1 MAKKIMVDGNTAAAQ
16 IAFACSEVAAIYP
29 ITPSSPMAETCDEL
43 ASACKTNIWGT
54 VPSIVEMESEGGA
67 AGAVHGSL
75 TTGSLTTT
83 FTASQGLLLMIPN
96 MYKIAGELCP
106 TVFHVSAR
114 SLACQGLCIFGD
126 QGDVM
131 ACRQTG
137 FAMLCSNSVQEAH
150 DMAMVAHASTLEAK
164 VPFMHFFDGFRTS
177 HEVQKIEEIPTDV
190 IREMIDDKYVEDFRK
205 RALDPEHPTMRGTA
219 QNPDINFQGRE
230 SCEKYYQATPAI
242 VQKYMDKLAK
252 LTGRAYKLY
261 DYVGA
266 PDAEYVAI
274 AMGSGCDTLHETVDA
289 LVKEGKKVGLV
300 KVHLYRPFSMKDFV
314 QAIPATVKVITV
326 LDRTKEPG
334 AIGDPLYLDACAAIG
349 QAKQQG
355 LVTFAYPKILA
366 GRYGIGSKDFTPNM
380 CANIYANMA
389 SAQPKDRFVVGIVDD
404 GTPTAQYIL
413 GDESFVVPKGDRKE
427 CMFWGLGADGTVG
440 ANKNSIKIIGNYTE
454 NYAQGYFEYDSKKSG
469 GVTIS
474 HLRFG
479 SDMIRSPYFI
489 NTADFTA
496 CHCFPYLEKYDMLK
510 AAKPG
515 SVFLLASPYSA
526 AEIWDH
532 MPDEVEQTIIDKKIK
547 FYVINAAKIAL
558 ENGMGTRTN
567 TVLQTAFFKLSG
579 ITLKKADGTVL
590 DPIQV
595 LKDYAEKAY
604 AKKGMDVVE
613 MNWKCIE
620 AAANAIEEVK
630 YPATVA
636 GKAKMPATVAAE
648 APDFI
653 KNVTAKMIA
662 QKGNELP
669 VSAIP
674 DDGTWPTATTQWE
687 KRNVAAF
694 IPQWDPTAC
703 IQCANCTAICSHAAI
718 RIKVYNES
726 ALAGAPAAFKSADAK
741 TPKIKALGAKV
752 TVQVAPEDC
761 MGCEL
766 CVVQCPMSKPKA
778 VKQADGSVKMEPNP
792 KPALKMVPQIPLR
805 QQEAAN
811 WKHFLSI
818 PDVDPA
824 KLDTKILLDVQLK
837 RPLFEFSGA
846 CAGCGETPYVKLLT
860 QLCGDRLLIAN
871 ATGCSSIYGG
881 NLPTTPYCQR
891 ADGRGPAWSN
901 SLFEDNAQFGMGMRV
916 SSDKLQAYAF
926 ELVAKALANE
936 KTPAEM
942 KACLE
947 KIQKVDQFDTKGA
960 GVEEMRA
967 LVAELKGYCAA
978 GKAAGCS
985 TCAQLLAVADN
996 LVRKSVW
1003 VLGGDGWAYD
1013 IGYGGLDHVL
1023 ASGKNIKILVM
1034 DTEVYSNTGGQASK
1048 ATPTGAIA
1056 KFAASG
1062 KVQSKKNLGLMQMQY
1077 KNVYIAYVSMGTNPA
1092 ATVKAFNE
1100 AENYN
1105 GPALIIAYA
1114 HCIEQGLA
1122 TKTGPA
1128 HQKAAVESVHFPLWR
1143 YNPEAAG
1150 KKITIDSQDK
1160 SDTVSFAKNAVSK
1173 ELGENRFKQLIK
1185 KVGEEK
1191 AMAMLQKSEEGF
1203 KENYQLIKK
1212 LAEIS

>member
-43 ASACKTNIWGT
+43 AAACKTNIWGSI
-54 VPSIVEMESEGGA
+54 PSIVEMESEGGA

-96 MYKIAGELCP
+96 MYKIAGELAP

-114 SLACQGLCIFGD
+114 SLASNSLCIFGD

-137 FAMLCSNSVQEAH
+137 FAMLASNSVQEAH
-150 DMAMVAHASTLEAK
+150 DMAMVAHAATLKSK
-164 VPFMHFFDGFRTS
+164 VPFLHFFDGFRTS
-177 HEVQKIEEIPTDV
+177 HEVQKIDEIPAEA
-190 IREMIDDKYVEDFRK
+190 IRAMIDEEYVEDFRR

-219 QNPDINFQGRE
+219 SNPDVTFQLRE
-230 SCEKYYQATPAI
+230 VCNKYYDATPAI
-242 VQKYMDKLAK
+242 VQEYMDRLAK
-252 LTGRAYKLY
+252 LTGRAYRLY

-266 PDAEYVAI
+266 ADAEHVVV

-289 LVKEGKKVGLV
+289 LVREGRKVGLL
-300 KVHLYRPFSMKDFV
+300 KVRLYRPFSMADFV
-314 QAIPATVKVITV
+314 KALPATVKVVTV
-326 LDRTKEPG
+326 LDRVKEPG
-334 AIGDPLYLDACAAIG
+334 AIGDPLYLDVAAAIG
-349 QAKQQG
+349 QGIQDGVVGFK
-355 LVTFAYPKILA
+355 YPKILA
-366 GRYGIGSKDFTPNM
+366 GRYGIGSKDFTPQM
-380 CANIYANMA
+380 CANVFANMA
-389 SAQPKDRFVVGIVDD
+389 QEKPVDKFCVGIVDD
-404 GTPTAQYIL
+404 VTGRYIL
-413 GDESFVVPKGDRKE
+413 GDDAFVVPKGDRKE

-469 GVTIS
+469 GVTVS

-479 SDMIRSPYFI
+479 SEVIRSPYFV

-515 SVFLLASPYSA
+515 SVFLLASPYTA

-532 MPDEVEQTIIDKKIK
+532 MPDEVEQAIIDKQLK
-547 FYVINAAKIAL
+547 FFVIDAAKIAR

-604 AKKGMDVVE
+604 AKKGQEVVE

-620 AAANAIEEVK
+620 AASAAIEEVK
-630 YPATVA
+630 YPAAPA
-636 GKAKMPATVAAE
+636 GKLKMPPVVAAE

-662 QKGNELP
+662 QKGDSLKVSELP
-669 VSAIP
+669 V
-674 DDGTWPTATTQWE
+674 DGTWPTATTRWE

-703 IQCANCTAICSHAAI
+703 IQCGNCSAICSHATI
-718 RIKVYNES
+718 RMKVYPAA
-726 ALAGAPAAFKSADAK
+726 ALAGAPATFKSAAAGKLTAK
-741 TPKIKALGAKV
+741 FGEKV
-752 TVQVAPEDC
+752 TIQVAPEDC

-778 VKQADGSVKMEPNP
+778 VKQADGSVKTEPNP

-805 QQEAAN
+805 KAEAEN
-811 WKHFLSI
+811 WEFFLGL
-818 PDVDPA
+818 PEVDPQ
-824 KLDTKILLDVQLK
+824 KLNTKMLLDSQLK

-901 SLFEDNAQFGMGMRV
+901 SLFEDNAQFGLGMRV
-916 SSDKLQAYAF
+916 SADKLHGYAM
-926 ELVAKALANE
+926 ELVDKVLAEEKA
-936 KTPAEM
+936 PAAM
-942 KACLE
+942 KAVCE
-947 KIQKVDQFDTKGA
+947 KIKKIDQFDEKGQ

-967 LVAELKGYCAA
+967 AVKELKSLIGTECTCPI
-978 GKAAGCS
+978 GKS
-985 TCAQLLAVADN
+985 LKAVADN

-1062 KVQSKKNLGLMQMQY
+1062 KAQAKKNLGLMQMQY
-1077 KNVYIAYVSMGTNPA
+1077 KNVYVAYVSMGTNPA

-1100 AENYN
+1100 AENYD

-1114 HCIEQGLA
+1114 HCIEQGLL

-1128 HQKAAVESVHFPLWR
+1128 HQRAAVESVHFPLWT
-1143 YNPEAAG
+1143 YNPTTG
-1150 KKITIDSQDK
+1150 KVKLDSADK

-1173 ELGENRFKQLIK
+1173 ELGENRFRQLIK
-1185 KVGEEK
+1185 KIGEEK
-1191 AMAMLQKSEEGF
+1191 AMAMLEKSEQGF
-1203 KENYQLIKK
+1203 KENYALLKK
-1212 LAEIS
+1212 LSEM

>member
-43 ASACKTNIWGT
+43 AAHAKTNIWGSI
-54 VPSIVEMESEGGA
+54 PSIVEMESEGGA

-96 MYKIAGELCP
+96 MYKIAGELTP

-150 DMAMVAHASTLEAK
+150 DMAMVAHASTLESR
-164 VPFMHFFDGFRTS
+164 VPFLHFFDGFRTS
-177 HEVQKIEEIPTDV
+177 HEVQKIDEIPMET
-190 IREMIDDKYVEDFRK
+190 IREMIDDKYVEAFRA

-219 QNPDINFQGRE
+219 QNPDMNFQGRE
-230 SCEKYYQATPAI
+230 SCEKYYVATPAI

-266 PDAEYVAI
+266 PDAEYVTI

-289 LVKEGKKVGLV
+289 LVKEGRKVGLI

-314 QAIPATVKVITV
+314 AAIPETVKCITV

-334 AIGDPLYLDACAAIG
+334 ANDPLYLDVCAAIG
-349 QAKQQG
+349 QAKQDG
-355 LVTFAYPKILA
+355 VVSFKYPKVLA
-366 GRYGIGSKDFTPNM
+366 GRYGIGSKDFTPQMCKKIYDNM
-380 CANIYANMA
+380 LEAK
-389 SAQPKDRFVVGIVDD
+389 PLDHFVVGIVDD
-404 GTPTAQYIL
+404 VTGRYIL

-489 NTADFTA
+489 NSADFTA

-515 SVFLLASPYSA
+515 SVFLLASPYTA

-532 MPDEVEQTIIDKKIK
+532 MPDEVEQAIIDKKLK

-579 ITLKKADGTVL
+579 IKLAKADGTEL

-604 AKKGMDVVE
+604 SKKGQEVVE

-620 AAANAIEEVK
+620 AASAAIEEVK
-630 YPATVA
+630 YPAAPA
-636 GKAKMPATVAAE
+636 GKLKMPPIVSDA
-648 APDFI
+648 APDFV
-653 KNVTAKMIA
+653 KKVTAKMIA

-694 IPQWDPTAC
+694 IPQWDPSVC
-703 IQCANCTAICSHAAI
+703 IQCGQCSIICPHAAI
-718 RIKVYNES
+718 RMKVYG
-726 ALAGAPAAFKSADAK
+726 ADKLAGAPATFKSADAK
-741 TPKIKALGAKV
+741 TPKMKALGEKV
-752 TVQVAPEDC
+752 TVQCAPEDC
-761 MGCEL
+761 MGCKL
-766 CVVQCPMSKPKA
+766 CVVKCPMAAK
-778 VKQADGSVKMEPNP
+778 G
-792 KPALKMVPQIPLR
+792 ALKMVEQIPLR
-805 QQEAAN
+805 QSEAEN
-811 WKHFLSI
+811 WKFFLEL

-824 KLDTKILLDVQLK
+824 KLDTKQVLDSQLK

-846 CAGCGETPYVKLLT
+846 CSGCGETPYVKLLT
-860 QLCGDRLLIAN
+860 QICGDRLLIAN

-891 ADGRGPAWSN
+891 KDGKGPAWSN

-916 SSDKLQAYAF
+916 SADKLQGFAF
-926 ELVAKALANE
+926 ELVEKLLASD
-936 KTPAEM
+936 KTPAET

-947 KIQKVDQFDTKGA
+947 KIKAVDQHDEKGQ
-960 GVEEMRA
+960 GVEQMRA
-967 LVAELKGYCAA
+967 LVAELKGYLKV
-978 GKAAGCS
+978 GKANGCA
-985 TCAQLLAVADN
+985 TCAQLLSVADN

-1003 VLGGDGWAYD
+1003 VIGGDGWAYD

-1023 ASGKNIKILVM
+1023 ASGRNVKVLVL

-1048 ATPTGAIA
+1048 STPTGAIA

-1062 KVQSKKNLGLMQMQY
+1062 KVQAKKNLGLMQMQY
-1077 KNVYIAYVSMGTNPA
+1077 KNVYVAYVSMAANPA

-1105 GPALIIAYA
+1105 GPAIIIAYA
-1114 HCIEQGLA
+1114 HCIEQGLNTA
-1122 TKTGPA
+1122 TGPA
-1128 HQKAAVESVHFPLWR
+1128 HQVAAVDSVHFPLWR
-1143 YNPEAAG
+1143 YDPRKAAEG
-1150 KKITIDSQDK
+1150 KNGLTLDSKDK
-1160 SDTVSFAKNAVSK
+1160 SDTVSFAANAVSK
-1173 ELGENRFKQLIK
+1173 ELGENRFRQLVKIAGPDK
-1185 KVGEEK
+1185 AKEMLEK
-1191 AMAMLQKSEEGF
+1191 AEVGF
-1203 KENYQLIKK
+1203 KENYK
-1212 LAEIS
+1212 LLTELAALPVL

>member
-43 ASACKTNIWGT
+43 ASMCKTNIWGSI
-54 VPSIVEMESEGGA
+54 PSIVEMESEGGA

-106 TVFHVSAR
+106 SVFHVSAR
-114 SLACQGLCIFGD
+114 SLASNSLCIFGD

-137 FAMLCSNSVQEAH
+137 FAMLASNSVQEAH
-150 DMAMVAHASTLEAK
+150 DMAMVAHAATLKSK
-164 VPFMHFFDGFRTS
+164 VPFLHFFDGFRTS
-177 HEVQKIEEIPTDV
+177 HEVQKIDEIPQDV
-190 IREMIDDKYVEDFRK
+190 IRQMIDEEYVEDFRR

-219 QNPDINFQGRE
+219 SNPDVTFQLRE
-230 SCEKYYQATPAI
+230 VCNKYYDATPAI
-242 VQKYMDKLAK
+242 VQEYMDRLAK

-266 PDAEYVAI
+266 KDAEYVVV

-289 LVKEGKKVGLV
+289 LVKEGKKVGLL
-300 KVHLYRPFSMKDFV
+300 KVHLYRPFSMVDFV
-314 QAIPATVKVITV
+314 KALPATVKVVTV
-326 LDRTKEPG
+326 LDRVKEPG
-334 AIGDPLYLDACAAIG
+334 AIGDPLYLDVAAAIG
-349 QAKQQG
+349 QG
-355 LVTFAYPKILA
+355 LQDGVVSFKYPKILA
-366 GRYGIGSKDFTPNM
+366 GRYGIGSKDFTPQM
-380 CANIYANMA
+380 CANVFANMA
-389 SAQPKDRFVVGIVDD
+389 KDKPMDHFCVGIVDD
-404 GTPTAQYIL
+404 VTNRYIL
-413 GDESFVVPKGDRKE
+413 GDDGFVVPKGDRKE

-440 ANKNSIKIIGNYTE
+440 ANKNSSKIIGNYTE

-489 NTADFTA
+489 NSADFTA

-515 SVFLLASPYSA
+515 SVFLLASPYTA
-526 AEIWDH
+526 AEVWDH
-532 MPDEVEQTIIDKKIK
+532 MPDEVEQAIIDKKLK
-547 FYVINAAKIAL
+547 FYVIDAAKIAR

-604 AKKGMDVVE
+604 SKKGQEVVE

-620 AAANAIEEVK
+620 AASAAIEEVK
-630 YPATVA
+630 YPAAPA
-636 GKAKMPATVAAE
+636 GKLKMPAAVPAD
-648 APDFI
+648 APEFV
-653 KNVTAKMIA
+653 KNVSAKMIA
-662 QKGNELP
+662 QKGDTLKVSELP
-669 VSAIP
+669 V
-674 DDGTWPTATTQWE
+674 DGTWPTATTQWE

-694 IPQWDPTAC
+694 IPQWDPAAC
-703 IQCANCTAICSHAAI
+703 IQCGNCLAICSHAAI
-718 RIKVYNES
+718 RMKVYNDGD
-726 ALAGAPAAFKSADAK
+726 LAGAPATFKSAEA
-741 TPKIKALGAKV
+741 KALTKGFGSKV
-752 TVQVAPEDC
+752 TIQVAPEDC

-766 CVVQCPMSKPKA
+766 CVVQCPMKA
-778 VKQADGSVKMEPNP
+778 KG
-792 KPALKMVPQIPLR
+792 ALKMVEQIPLR
-805 QQEAAN
+805 KTEAEN
-811 WKHFLSI
+811 WKFFLNL
-818 PDVDPA
+818 PEVDPA
-824 KLDTKILLDVQLK
+824 KLDTRKLLDSQLK

-860 QLCGDRLLIAN
+860 QICGDRLLIAN

-901 SLFEDNAQFGMGMRV
+901 SLFEDNAQFGLGMRV
-916 SSDKLQAYAF
+916 SADKLHGFAM
-926 ELVAKALANE
+926 ELVDKVIANE

-942 KACLE
+942 KALCE
-947 KIQKVDQFDTKGA
+947 KIKAVDQYDEKGQ
-960 GVEEMRA
+960 GVEQMRA
-967 LVAELKGYCAA
+967 LVKDLKKGCEA
-978 GKAAGCS
+978 GKANGCPI
-985 TCAQLLAVADN
+985 CAQLLAVADN

-1062 KVQSKKNLGLMQMQY
+1062 KVQAKKNLGLMQMQY
-1077 KNVYIAYVSMGTNPA
+1077 KNVYVAYVSMGTNPA

-1105 GPALIIAYA
+1105 GPAIIIAYA
-1114 HCIEQGLA
+1114 HCIEQGLL

-1128 HQKAAVESVHFPLWR
+1128 HQKAAVESVHFPLWT
-1143 YNPEAAG
+1143 YNPTTG
-1150 KKITIDSQDK
+1150 KVKLDSADK
-1160 SDTVSFAKNAVSK
+1160 SDTVSFAANAVSK
-1173 ELGENRFKQLIK
+1173 ELGENRFKQLVK
-1185 KVGEEK
+1185 KIGQDK
-1191 AMAMLQKSEEGF
+1191 AMEMLKGAEQGF
-1203 KENYQLIKK
+1203 KDNYALLKK
-1212 LAEIS
+1212 LSEM

>member
-1 MAKKIMVDGNTAAAQ
+1 MAKAKKIMVDGNTAAAQ

-43 ASACKTNIWGT
+43 AAHAKTNIWGSI
-54 VPSIVEMESEGGA
+54 PSIVEMESEGGA

-96 MYKIAGELCP
+96 MYKIAGELTP

-114 SLACQGLCIFGD
+114 SLASNSLCIFGD

-137 FAMLCSNSVQEAH
+137 FAMLCSNSVQEAE

-164 VPFMHFFDGFRTS
+164 VPFLHFFDGFRTS
-177 HEVQKIEEIPTDV
+177 HEVQKIDEIPQDV
-190 IREMIDDKYVEDFRK
+190 IREMINDDFVADFRA

-219 QNPDINFQGRE
+219 SNPDVTFQLRE
-230 SCEKYYQATPAI
+230 VANKYYEATPAI
-242 VQKYMDKLAK
+242 VQKYMDKLAQ

-314 QAIPATVKVITV
+314 AAIPATVKAITV

-334 AIGDPLYLDACAAIG
+334 ANDPLYLDVTAAIG
-349 QAKQQG
+349 QAKQEG
-355 LVTFAYPKILA
+355 VVSFKYPLVLA
-366 GRYGIGSKDFTPNM
+366 GRYGIGSKDFTPQM
-380 CANIYANMA
+380 CKAIYDNMA
-389 SAQPKDRFVVGIVDD
+389 AAKPVDHFCVGIEDD
-404 GTPTAQYIL
+404 ITGRYIL
-413 GDESFVVPKGDRKE
+413 GDDSFVVPKGDRKE

-454 NYAQGYFEYDSKKSG
+454 NFAQGYFEYDSKKSG

-489 NTADFTA
+489 NSADFTA

-515 SVFLLASPYSA
+515 SVFLLASPYTA

-532 MPDEVEQTIIDKKIK
+532 MPDEVEQAIIDKKLK
-547 FYVINAAKIAL
+547 FYVIDAAKIAR

-579 ITLKKADGTVL
+579 IKLAKADGTEL

-604 AKKGMDVVE
+604 SKKGQEVVE

-620 AAANAIEEVK
+620 AASAAIEEVK
-630 YPATVA
+630 YPAAPA
-636 GKAKMPATVAAE
+636 GKVKKPAAVPAD
-648 APDFI
+648 APEFV
-653 KNVTAKMIA
+653 KKVSAKMIA
-662 QKGNELP
+662 QDGNSLKVSELP
-669 VSAIP
+669 E
-674 DDGTWPTATTQWE
+674 DGTWPTATTQWE

-694 IPQWDPTAC
+694 IPQWDPSAC
-703 IQCANCTAICSHAAI
+703 IQCGQCSAICSHAAI
-718 RIKVYNES
+718 RMKVYN
-726 ALAGAPAAFKSADAK
+726 ADKLAGAPATFKSADTK
-741 TPKIKALGAKV
+741 TPKLKALGEKF
-752 TVQVAPEDC
+752 TVQCAPEDC

-766 CVVQCPMSKPKA
+766 CVVKCPMKA
-778 VKQADGSVKMEPNP
+778 KG
-792 KPALKMVPQIPLR
+792 ALKMVEQIPLR
-805 QQEAAN
+805 ESEAAN
-811 WKHFLSI
+811 WKFFLDL
-818 PDVDPA
+818 PEVDPA
-824 KLDTKILLDVQLK
+824 KLDTKQLLDSQLK

-860 QLCGDRLLIAN
+860 QICGDRLLVAN

-891 ADGRGPAWSN
+891 KDGKGPAWSN
-901 SLFEDNAQFGMGMRV
+901 SLFEDNAQFGLGMRV
-916 SSDKLQAYAF
+916 SADKLQAYAF
-926 ELVAKALANE
+926 ELVDKILAKEEA
-936 KTPAEM
+936 PADI
-942 KACLE
+942 KAVCQ
-947 KIQKVDQFDTKGA
+947 KIKSIDQFDEKGQ
-960 GVEEMRA
+960 GVEAMRA
-967 LVAELKGYCAA
+967 AVAELKAVIKGHVDQCHCPEGT
-978 GKAAGCS
+978 GKS
-985 TCAQLLAVADN
+985 LLAVADY

-1003 VLGGDGWAYD
+1003 ILGGDGWAYD

-1023 ASGKNIKILVM
+1023 ASGRNVKVLVM

-1056 KFAASG
+1056 KFAAAG
-1062 KVQSKKNLGLMQMQY
+1062 KVQAKKNLGLMQMQY
-1077 KNVYIAYVSMGTNPA
+1077 KNVYVAYVSMGANPA

-1100 AENYN
+1100 AENYD

-1114 HCIEQGLA
+1114 HCIEQGLL

-1128 HQKAAVESVHFPLWR
+1128 HQQAAVDSVHFPLWR
-1143 YNPEAAG
+1143 YNPTLAE
-1150 KKITIDSQDK
+1150 KKLTIDSADK
-1160 SDTVSFAKNAVSK
+1160 SDKVSFADAALSK
-1173 ELGENRFKQLIK
+1173 ELGENRFRQLVKIA
-1185 KVGEEK
+1185 GEEGAK
-1191 AMAMLQKSEEGF
+1191 AMLHKAEEGF
-1203 KENYQLIKK
+1203 KENYALLKK
-1212 LAEIS
+1212 LAEM

>member
-1 MAKKIMVDGNTAAAQ
+1 
-16 IAFACSEVAAIYP
+16 
-29 ITPSSPMAETCDEL
+29 MAETCDEL
-43 ASACKTNIWGT
+43 ASMCKTNIWGSI
-54 VPSIVEMESEGGA
+54 PSIVEMESEGGA

-106 TVFHVSAR
+106 SVFHVSAR
-114 SLACQGLCIFGD
+114 SLASNSLCIFGD

-137 FAMLCSNSVQEAH
+137 FAMLASNSVQEAH
-150 DMAMVAHASTLEAK
+150 DMAMVAHAATLKSK
-164 VPFMHFFDGFRTS
+164 VPFLHFFDGFRTS
-177 HEVQKIEEIPTDV
+177 HEVQKIDEIPQDV
-190 IREMIDDKYVEDFRK
+190 IRQMIDEEYVEDFRR

-219 QNPDINFQGRE
+219 SNPDVTFQLRE
-230 SCEKYYQATPAI
+230 VCNKYYDATPAI
-242 VQKYMDKLAK
+242 VQEYMDRLAK

-266 PDAEYVAI
+266 KDAEYVVV

-289 LVKEGKKVGLV
+289 LVKEGKKVGLL
-300 KVHLYRPFSMKDFV
+300 KVHLYRPFSMVDFV
-314 QAIPATVKVITV
+314 KALPATVKVVTV
-326 LDRTKEPG
+326 LDRVKEPG
-334 AIGDPLYLDACAAIG
+334 AIGDPLYLDVAAAIG
-349 QAKQQG
+349 QG
-355 LVTFAYPKILA
+355 LQDGVVSFKYPKILA
-366 GRYGIGSKDFTPNM
+366 GRYGIGSKDFTPQM
-380 CANIYANMA
+380 CANVFANMA
-389 SAQPKDRFVVGIVDD
+389 KDKPMDHFCVGIVDD
-404 GTPTAQYIL
+404 VTNRYIL
-413 GDESFVVPKGDRKE
+413 GDDGFVVPKGDRKE

-489 NTADFTA
+489 NSADFTA

-515 SVFLLASPYSA
+515 SVFLLASPYTA
-526 AEIWDH
+526 AEVWDH
-532 MPDEVEQTIIDKKIK
+532 MPDEVEQAIIDKKLK
-547 FYVINAAKIAL
+547 FYVIDAAKIAR

-604 AKKGMDVVE
+604 SKKGQEVVE

-620 AAANAIEEVK
+620 AASAAIEEVK
-630 YPATVA
+630 YPAAPA
-636 GKAKMPATVAAE
+636 GKAKMPAAVPAD
-648 APDFI
+648 APDFV
-653 KNVTAKMIA
+653 KQVSAKMIA
-662 QKGNELP
+662 QKGDTLKVSELP
-669 VSAIP
+669 V
-674 DDGTWPTATTQWE
+674 DGTWPTATTQWE

-694 IPQWDPTAC
+694 IPQWDPAAC
-703 IQCANCTAICSHAAI
+703 IQCGNCLAICSHAAI
-718 RIKVYNES
+718 RMKVYPAAELKN
-726 ALAGAPAAFKSADAK
+726 APATFKSVDAGK
-741 TPKIKALGAKV
+741 LTAKFGEKV
-752 TVQVAPEDC
+752 TIQVAPEDC

-766 CVVQCPMSKPKA
+766 CVVQCPMKA
-778 VKQADGSVKMEPNP
+778 KG
-792 KPALKMVPQIPLR
+792 ALKMVEQIPLR
-805 QQEAAN
+805 KTEAEN
-811 WKHFLSI
+811 WKFFLGL
-818 PDVDPA
+818 PEVDPM
-824 KLDTKILLDVQLK
+824 KLNTKMLLDSQLK

-860 QLCGDRLLIAN
+860 QICGDRLLIAN

-901 SLFEDNAQFGMGMRV
+901 SLFEDNAQFGLGMRV
-916 SSDKLQAYAF
+916 SADKLHGFAM
-926 ELVAKALANE
+926 ELVDKVIAHE

-942 KACLE
+942 KALCE
-947 KIQKVDQFDTKGA
+947 KIKAVNQYDEKGQ

-967 LVAELKGYCAA
+967 LVKELKKGCEA
-978 GKAAGCS
+978 GKANGCPI
-985 TCAQLLAVADN
+985 CAQLLAVADN

-1062 KVQSKKNLGLMQMQY
+1062 KVQAKKNLGLMQMQY
-1077 KNVYIAYVSMGTNPA
+1077 KNVYVAYVSMGTNPA

-1105 GPALIIAYA
+1105 GPAIIIAYA
-1114 HCIEQGLA
+1114 HCIEQGLL

-1128 HQKAAVESVHFPLWR
+1128 HQKAAVESVHFPLWT
-1143 YNPEAAG
+1143 YNPTTG
-1150 KKITIDSQDK
+1150 KVKLDSADK
-1160 SDTVSFAKNAVSK
+1160 SDTVSFAANAVSK
-1173 ELGENRFKQLIK
+1173 ELGENRFKQLVK
-1185 KVGEEK
+1185 KIGQDK
-1191 AMAMLQKSEEGF
+1191 AMEMLKGAEQGF
-1203 KENYQLIKK
+1203 KDNYALLKK
-1212 LAEIS
+1212 LSEM

>member
-43 ASACKTNIWGT
+43 ASACKTNIWGSI
-54 VPSIVEMESEGGA
+54 PSIVEMESEGGA

-96 MYKIAGELCP
+96 MYKIAGELAP

-137 FAMLCSNSVQEAH
+137 FAMLASNSVQEAH

-164 VPFMHFFDGFRTS
+164 VPFLHFFDGFRTS
-177 HEVQKIEEIPTDV
+177 HEVQKIDEIPTEV
-190 IREMIDDKYVEDFRK
+190 IREMIDDRFVEDFRR

-242 VQKYMDKLAK
+242 VQKCMDKLAK
-252 LTGRAYKLY
+252 LTGRAYRLY

-289 LVKEGKKVGLV
+289 LVKEGRKVGLV

-314 QAIPATVKVITV
+314 GAIPATVKCITV

-334 AIGDPLYLDACAAIG
+334 AIGDPLYLDVCAAIG
-349 QAKQQG
+349 QAKQEG
-355 LVTFAYPKILA
+355 VISYAYPKVLA
-366 GRYGIGSKDFTPNM
+366 GRYGIGSKDFTPQM
-380 CANIYANMA
+380 CANIFANMA
-389 SAQPKDRFVVGIVDD
+389 AEKPLDHYVVGIVDD
-404 GTPTAQYIL
+404 VMNRYIL
-413 GDESFVVPKGDRKE
+413 GDENFVVPKGDRKE

-479 SDMIRSPYFI
+479 SEMIRSPYFI
-489 NTADFTA
+489 NSADFTA

-526 AEIWDH
+526 AEVWNH
-532 MPDEVEQTIIDKKIK
+532 MPDEVEQAIIDKKIK
-547 FYVINAAKIAL
+547 FYVIDAAKIAR

-604 AKKGMDVVE
+604 SKKGQEVVE

-620 AAANAIEEVK
+620 AASAAIEEVT
-630 YPATVA
+630 YPAAPA
-636 GKAKMPATVAAE
+636 GKAKMPPAVPAE
-648 APDFI
+648 APEFVQ
-653 KNVTAKMIA
+653 KVSAKMIA

-694 IPQWDPTAC
+694 IPQWNPTAC
-703 IQCANCTAICSHAAI
+703 IQCGNCLAICSHAAI
-718 RIKVYNES
+718 RMKVYPAA
-726 ALAGAPAAFKSADAK
+726 ALAGAPATFKSVDAGK
-741 TPKIKALGAKV
+741 LTQKFGEKV
-752 TVQVAPEDC
+752 TIQVAPEDC

-766 CVVQCPMSKPKA
+766 CVVQCPMKA
-778 VKQADGSVKMEPNP
+778 KG
-792 KPALKMVPQIPLR
+792 ALKMVEQIPLR
-805 QQEAAN
+805 ETEAAN
-811 WKHFLSI
+811 WKFFLSL
-818 PDVDPA
+818 PEVDTA
-824 KLDTKILLDVQLK
+824 KLDTKKLLDSQLK

-891 ADGRGPAWSN
+891 TDGKGPAWSN

-916 SSDKLQAYAF
+916 SADKLHGYAM
-926 ELVAKALANE
+926 ELVGKALAGD
-936 KTPAEM
+936 KTPADM

-947 KIQKVDQFDTKGA
+947 KIKAVDQFDEKGQ
-960 GVEEMRA
+960 GVEQMRA
-967 LVAELKGYCAA
+967 LVKELKGFCEA
-978 GKAAGCS
+978 GKAAGCQ

-1003 VLGGDGWAYD
+1003 ILGGDGWAYD

-1023 ASGKNIKILVM
+1023 ASGKNVKILVM

-1062 KVQSKKNLGLMQMQY
+1062 KAQPKKNLGLMQMQY
-1077 KNVYIAYVSMGTNPA
+1077 KNVYVAYVSMGANPA

-1100 AENYN
+1100 AENYD

-1114 HCIEQGLA
+1114 HCIEQGLL

-1128 HQKAAVESVHFPLWR
+1128 HQKVAVDSVHFPLWT
-1143 YNPEAAG
+1143 YNPTTG
-1150 KKITIDSQDK
+1150 KVKLDSADK
-1160 SDTVSFAKNAVSK
+1160 SATVSFAKDAVSK
-1173 ELGENRFKQLIK
+1173 EFGENRFKQLIK
-1185 KVGEEK
+1185 KVGAEK
-1191 AMAMLQKSEEGF
+1191 ATAMLEKAEEGF
-1203 KENYQLIKK
+1203 KENYALLKK
-1212 LAEIS
+1212 LSEM

>member
-43 ASACKTNIWGT
+43 ASACKTNIWGSI
-54 VPSIVEMESEGGA
+54 PSIVEMESEGGA

-96 MYKIAGELCP
+96 MYKIAGELVP

-114 SLACQGLCIFGD
+114 SLASNSLCIFGD

-150 DMAMVAHASTLEAK
+150 DMAMVAHASTLESK
-164 VPFMHFFDGFRTS
+164 VPFLHFFDGFRTS

-190 IREMIDDKYVEDFRK
+190 IRQMIDDKFVEDFRK

-219 QNPDINFQGRE
+219 SNPDVTFQLRE
-230 SCEKYYQATPAI
+230 VCNKYYEATPAI
-242 VQKYMDKLAK
+242 VQKYMDKLGE
-252 LTGRAYKLY
+252 LTGRKYKLY

-266 PDAEYVAI
+266 ADAEYVVV

-289 LVKEGKKVGLV
+289 LVKEGKKVGLL
-300 KVHLYRPFSMKDFV
+300 KVHLYRPFSMVDFV
-314 QAIPATVKVITV
+314 KALPATVKVVTV
-326 LDRTKEPG
+326 LDRVKEPG
-334 AIGDPLYLDACAAIG
+334 AIGDPLYLDVAAAIG
-349 QAKQQG
+349 QALQDGVASFK
-355 LVTFAYPKILA
+355 YPKILA
-366 GRYGIGSKDFTPNM
+366 GRYGIGSKDFTPQM
-380 CANIYANMA
+380 CANVFANMTQA
-389 SAQPKDRFVVGIVDD
+389 KPMDHYSVGIVDD
-404 GTPTAQYIL
+404 VTGRYIL
-413 GDESFVVPKGDRKE
+413 GDDSFVVPKGDRKE

-489 NTADFTA
+489 NSADFTA

-515 SVFLLASPYSA
+515 SVFLLASPYTA

-532 MPDEVEQTIIDKKIK
+532 MPDEVEKAIIDKKLR
-547 FYVINAAKIAL
+547 FYVIDAAKIAR

-604 AKKGMDVVE
+604 SKKGQEVVE

-620 AAANAIEEVK
+620 AASAAIEEVK
-630 YPATVA
+630 YPSAPA
-636 GKAKMPATVAAE
+636 GKATMPAAVPAD
-648 APDFI
+648 APDFV
-653 KNVTAKMIA
+653 KQVSAKMIA
-662 QKGNELP
+662 QKGDTLKVSELP
-669 VSAIP
+669 V
-674 DDGTWPTATTQWE
+674 DGTWPTATTQWE

-694 IPQWDPTAC
+694 IPQWDPSAC
-703 IQCANCTAICSHAAI
+703 IQCGNCLAICSHAAI
-718 RIKVYNES
+718 RMKVYNDS
-726 ALAGAPAAFKSADAK
+726 DLANAPATFKSAAAG
-741 TPKIKALGAKV
+741 ALTKKFGTKV
-752 TVQVAPEDC
+752 TIQVAPEDC

-766 CVVQCPMSKPKA
+766 CVVQCPMKA
-778 VKQADGSVKMEPNP
+778 KG
-792 KPALKMVPQIPLR
+792 ALKMVEQIPLR
-805 QQEAAN
+805 KTEAEN
-811 WKHFLSI
+811 WKFFLNL
-818 PDVDPA
+818 PEVDPL
-824 KLDTKILLDVQLK
+824 KLDTKKLLDSQLK

-860 QLCGDRLLIAN
+860 QICGDRLLIAN

-901 SLFEDNAQFGMGMRV
+901 SLFEDNAQFGLGMRV
-916 SSDKLQAYAF
+916 SADKLHGFAM
-926 ELVAKALANE
+926 ELVDKVLAKDEA
-936 KTPAEM
+936 PAAI
-942 KACLE
+942 KDILT
-947 KIQKVDQFDTKGA
+947 KIKSIDQYDEQGK

-967 LVAELKGYCAA
+967 AVAELK
-978 GKAAGCS
+978 KALGGCDCQCP
-985 TCAQLLAVADN
+985 TGRQLLAVADN

-1003 VLGGDGWAYD
+1003 ILGGDGWAYD

-1023 ASGKNIKILVM
+1023 ASGKNVKILVM

-1062 KVQSKKNLGLMQMQY
+1062 KVQAKKNLGLMQMQY
-1077 KNVYIAYVSMGTNPA
+1077 KNVYVAYVSMGTNPA

-1105 GPALIIAYA
+1105 GPAIIIAYA
-1114 HCIEQGLA
+1114 HCIEQGLL

-1128 HQKAAVESVHFPLWR
+1128 HQKAAVESVHFPLWT
-1143 YNPEAAG
+1143 YNPTTG
-1150 KKITIDSQDK
+1150 KVKLDSADK

-1185 KVGEEK
+1185 KIGEEK
-1191 AMAMLQKSEEGF
+1191 AMAMLEKSEQGF
-1203 KENYQLIKK
+1203 KENYALLKK
-1212 LAEIS
+1212 LSEM

>member
-43 ASACKTNIWGT
+43 ASACKTNIWGSI
-54 VPSIVEMESEGGA
+54 PSIVEMESEGGA

-96 MYKIAGELCP
+96 MYKIAGELAP

-137 FAMLCSNSVQEAH
+137 FAMLASNSVQEAH

-164 VPFMHFFDGFRTS
+164 VPFLHFFDGFRTS
-177 HEVQKIEEIPTDV
+177 HEVQKIDEIPTEV
-190 IREMIDDKYVEDFRK
+190 IREMIDDRFVEDFRR

-314 QAIPATVKVITV
+314 GAIPATVKCITV

-334 AIGDPLYLDACAAIG
+334 AIGDPLYLDVCAAIG
-349 QAKQQG
+349 QAKQEG
-355 LVTFAYPKILA
+355 LISYAYPKVLA
-366 GRYGIGSKDFTPNM
+366 GRYGIGSKDFTPQM
-380 CANIYANMA
+380 CANVFANMA
-389 SAQPKDRFVVGIVDD
+389 AAKPLDHYVVGIVDD
-404 GTPTAQYIL
+404 VMNRYIL
-413 GDESFVVPKGDRKE
+413 GDENFVVPKGDRKE

-479 SDMIRSPYFI
+479 SEMIRSPYFI
-489 NTADFTA
+489 NSADFTA

-510 AAKPG
+510 AAKPN

-526 AEIWDH
+526 AEVWNH
-532 MPDEVEQTIIDKKIK
+532 MPDEVEQAIIDKKIR
-547 FYVINAAKIAL
+547 FYVIDAAKIAR

-604 AKKGMDVVE
+604 AKKGQEVVE

-620 AAANAIEEVK
+620 AASAAIEEVK
-630 YPATVA
+630 YPAAPA
-636 GKAKMPATVAAE
+636 GKAKMPPAVPAE
-648 APDFI
+648 APAFI
-653 KNVTAKMIA
+653 QKVSAKMIA

-694 IPQWDPTAC
+694 IPQWDPAAC
-703 IQCANCTAICSHAAI
+703 IQCGNCSIICPHAAI
-718 RIKVYNES
+718 RMKVYPAA
-726 ALAGAPAAFKSADAK
+726 ALEGAPATLKSADAG
-741 TPKIKALGAKV
+741 ALTKKFGEKV
-752 TVQVAPEDC
+752 TIQVAPEDC

-766 CVVQCPMSKPKA
+766 CVVQCPKSKPGA
-778 VKQADGSVKMEPNP
+778 E
-792 KPALKMVPQIPLR
+792 KPALKMVEQIPLR
-805 QQEAAN
+805 ETEAAN
-811 WKHFLSI
+811 WKFFLSL
-818 PDVDPA
+818 PEVDTA
-824 KLDTKILLDVQLK
+824 KLDTKKLLDSQLK

-860 QLCGDRLLIAN
+860 QICGDRLLIAN

-891 ADGRGPAWSN
+891 TD
-901 SLFEDNAQFGMGMRV
+901 
-916 SSDKLQAYAF
+916 
-926 ELVAKALANE
+926 
-936 KTPAEM
+936 
-942 KACLE
+942 
-947 KIQKVDQFDTKGA
+947 
-960 GVEEMRA
+960 
-967 LVAELKGYCAA
+967 
-978 GKAAGCS
+978 GKARPGRTPSSRTTRSSAWA
-985 TCAQLLAVADN
+985 CAC
-996 LVRKSVW
+996 RRTSF
-1003 VLGGDGWAYD
+1003 
-1013 IGYGGLDHVL
+1013 
-1023 ASGKNIKILVM
+1023 
-1034 DTEVYSNTGGQASK
+1034 T
-1048 ATPTGAIA
+1048 ATRWSSSARRLRATRRPPT
-1056 KFAASG
+1056 
-1062 KVQSKKNLGLMQMQY
+1062 
-1077 KNVYIAYVSMGTNPA
+1077 
-1092 ATVKAFNE
+1092 
-1100 AENYN
+1100 
-1105 GPALIIAYA
+1105 
-1114 HCIEQGLA
+1114 
-1122 TKTGPA
+1122 
-1128 HQKAAVESVHFPLWR
+1128 
-1143 YNPEAAG
+1143 
-1150 KKITIDSQDK
+1150 
-1160 SDTVSFAKNAVSK
+1160 
-1173 ELGENRFKQLIK
+1173 
-1185 KVGEEK
+1185 
-1191 AMAMLQKSEEGF
+1191 
-1203 KENYQLIKK
+1203 
-1212 LAEIS
+1212 

>member
-43 ASACKTNIWGT
+43 ASMCKTNIWGSI
-54 VPSIVEMESEGGA
+54 PSIVEMESEGGA

-106 TVFHVSAR
+106 SVFHVSAR
-114 SLACQGLCIFGD
+114 SLASNSLCIFGD

-137 FAMLCSNSVQEAH
+137 FAMLASNSVQEAH
-150 DMAMVAHASTLEAK
+150 DMAMVAHAATLKSK
-164 VPFMHFFDGFRTS
+164 VPFLHFFDGFRTS
-177 HEVQKIEEIPTDV
+177 HEVQKIDEIPQDV
-190 IREMIDDKYVEDFRK
+190 IRQMIDEEYVEDFRR

-219 QNPDINFQGRE
+219 SNPDVTFQLRE
-230 SCEKYYQATPAI
+230 VCNKYYDATPAI
-242 VQKYMDKLAK
+242 VQEYMDRLAK

-266 PDAEYVAI
+266 KDAEYVVV

-289 LVKEGKKVGLV
+289 LVKEGKKVGLL
-300 KVHLYRPFSMKDFV
+300 KVHLYRPFSMVDFV
-314 QAIPATVKVITV
+314 KALPATVKVVTV
-326 LDRTKEPG
+326 LDRVKEPG
-334 AIGDPLYLDACAAIG
+334 AIGDPLYLDVAAAIG
-349 QAKQQG
+349 QG
-355 LVTFAYPKILA
+355 LQDGVVSFKYPKILA
-366 GRYGIGSKDFTPNM
+366 GRYGIGSKDFTPQM
-380 CANIYANMA
+380 CANVFANMA
-389 SAQPKDRFVVGIVDD
+389 KDKPMDHFCVGIVDD
-404 GTPTAQYIL
+404 VTNRYIL
-413 GDESFVVPKGDRKE
+413 GDDGFVVPKGDRKE

-489 NTADFTA
+489 NSADFTA

-515 SVFLLASPYSA
+515 SVFLLASPYTA
-526 AEIWDH
+526 AEVWDH
-532 MPDEVEQTIIDKKIK
+532 MPDEVEQAIIDKKLK
-547 FYVINAAKIAL
+547 FYVIDAAKIAR

-604 AKKGMDVVE
+604 SKKGQEVVE

-620 AAANAIEEVK
+620 AASAAIEEVK
-630 YPATVA
+630 YPAAPA
-636 GKAKMPATVAAE
+636 GKLKMPAAVPAD
-648 APDFI
+648 APEFV
-653 KNVTAKMIA
+653 KNVSAKMIA
-662 QKGNELP
+662 QKGDTLKVSELP
-669 VSAIP
+669 V
-674 DDGTWPTATTQWE
+674 DGTWPTATTQWE

-694 IPQWDPTAC
+694 IPQWDPAAC
-703 IQCANCTAICSHAAI
+703 IQCGNCLAICSHAAI
-718 RIKVYNES
+718 RMKVYNDGD
-726 ALAGAPAAFKSADAK
+726 LAGAPATFKSAEA
-741 TPKIKALGAKV
+741 KALTKGFGSKV
-752 TVQVAPEDC
+752 TIQVAPEDC

-766 CVVQCPMSKPKA
+766 CVVQCPMKA
-778 VKQADGSVKMEPNP
+778 KG
-792 KPALKMVPQIPLR
+792 ALKMVEQIPLR
-805 QQEAAN
+805 KTEAEN
-811 WKHFLSI
+811 WKFFLNL
-818 PDVDPA
+818 PEVDPA
-824 KLDTKILLDVQLK
+824 KLDTRKLLDSQLK

-860 QLCGDRLLIAN
+860 QICGDRLLIAN

-891 ADGRGPAWSN
+891 ADGKGPAWSN
-901 SLFEDNAQFGMGMRV
+901 SLFEDNAQFGLGMRV
-916 SSDKLQAYAF
+916 SADKLHGFAM
-926 ELVAKALANE
+926 ELVDKVIANE

-942 KACLE
+942 KALCE
-947 KIQKVDQFDTKGA
+947 KIKAVDQYDEKGQ
-960 GVEEMRA
+960 GVEQMRA
-967 LVAELKGYCAA
+967 LVKDLKKGCEA
-978 GKAAGCS
+978 GKANGCPI
-985 TCAQLLAVADN
+985 CAQLLAVADN

-1034 DTEVYSNTGGQASK
+1034 DTEVYSK

-1062 KVQSKKNLGLMQMQY
+1062 KVQAKKNLGLMQMQY
-1077 KNVYIAYVSMGTNPA
+1077 KNVYVAYVSMGTNPA

-1105 GPALIIAYA
+1105 GPAIIIAYA
-1114 HCIEQGLA
+1114 HCIEQGLL

-1128 HQKAAVESVHFPLWR
+1128 HQKAAVESVHFPLWT
-1143 YNPEAAG
+1143 YNPTTG
-1150 KKITIDSQDK
+1150 KVKLDSADK
-1160 SDTVSFAKNAVSK
+1160 SDTVSFAANAVSK
-1173 ELGENRFKQLIK
+1173 ELGENRFKQLVK
-1185 KVGEEK
+1185 KIGQDK
-1191 AMAMLQKSEEGF
+1191 AMEMLKGAEQGF
-1203 KENYQLIKK
+1203 KDNYALLKK
-1212 LAEIS
+1212 LSEM

>member
-43 ASACKTNIWGT
+43 ASLKKVNIWG
-54 VPSIVEMESEGGA
+54 SIPQVVEMESEGGA
-67 AGAVHGSL
+67 AGAVHGAL
-75 TTGSLTTT
+75 TTGSMTST

-96 MYKIAGELCP
+96 MYKIAGELAPC
-106 TVFHVSAR
+106 VFHVSAR

-126 QGDVM
+126 HGDVM

-137 FAMLCSNSVQEAH
+137 FAMLCSNSVQESH
-150 DMAMVAHASTLEAK
+150 DMAMVAHAATLEAK
-164 VPFMHFFDGFRTS
+164 VPFLHFFDGFRTS
-177 HEVQKIEEIPTDV
+177 HEVQKIDEIGYDV
-190 IREMIDDKYVEDFRK
+190 IREMINDDYVADFRR

-219 QNPDINFQGRE
+219 QNPDVYFQGRE
-230 SCEKYYQATPAI
+230 SSNRYYEATPAI

-266 PDAEYVAI
+266 ADAEYVVV

-289 LVKEGKKVGLV
+289 LVKEGRKVGLL

-314 QAIPATVKVITV
+314 KAIPETVKVITV

-334 AIGDPLYLDACAAIG
+334 ANDPLYLDVTAAIG
-349 QAKQQG
+349 EG
-355 LVTFAYPKILA
+355 LQEGVISFKYPKVLA
-366 GRYGIGSKDFTPNM
+366 GRYGLGSKDFTPQICKEIYDNM
-380 CANIYANMA
+380 TADK
-389 SAQPKDRFVVGIVDD
+389 PKNHFCCGIVDD
-404 GTPTAQYIL
+404 IGGESIL
-413 GDESFVVPKGDRKE
+413 GDQSFVMPTGERKE

-454 NYAQGYFEYDSKKSG
+454 NFAQGYFEYDSKKSG

-479 SDMIRSPYFI
+479 PEMIRSPYFV
-489 NTADFTA
+489 NAADFTA

-526 AEIWDH
+526 AEIWNH
-532 MPDEVEQTIIDKKIK
+532 MPDEVEQALIDTKLQ

-579 ITLKKADGTVL
+579 IKLTKADGTEL

-604 AKKGMDVVE
+604 SKKGQDVVE

-620 AAANAIEEVK
+620 AASAAIEKVD
-630 YPATVA
+630 YPSAPA
-636 GKAKMPATVAAE
+636 GKLKMPATVAAE

-694 IPQWDPTAC
+694 IPAWDPSVC
-703 IQCANCTAICSHAAI
+703 IQCGQCSIICPHAAI
-718 RIKVYNES
+718 RMKVYDEDK
-726 ALAGAPAAFKSADAK
+726 LAGAPATFKSADSK
-741 TPKIKALGAKV
+741 TPKMKALGAKV

-766 CVVQCPMSKPKA
+766 CVVKCPMAAK
-778 VKQADGSVKMEPNP
+778 G
-792 KPALKMVPQIPLR
+792 ALKMVEQIPLR
-805 QQEAAN
+805 ETEAAN
-811 WKHFLSI
+811 WKHFLAI

-824 KLDTKILLDVQLK
+824 KLDTKQVLDSQLK

-860 QLCGDRLLIAN
+860 QICGDRLLVAN

-891 ADGRGPAWSN
+891 ADGKGPAWSN

-916 SSDKLQAYAF
+916 SADKLYEYAM
-926 ELVAKALANE
+926 ELVDKVIAAEGAPAEFKAL
-936 KTPAEM
+936 
-942 KACLE
+942 CE
-947 KIQKVDQFDTKGA
+947 KIKAVDQFDEKGQ
-960 GVEEMRA
+960 GVEEMRK
-967 LVAELKGYCAA
+967 LVAELKAA
-978 GKAAGCS
+978 CEAGVKAGCDVS
-985 TCAQLLAVADN
+985 KQLLGVADN

-1003 VLGGDGWAYD
+1003 ILGGDGWAYD

-1023 ASGKNIKILVM
+1023 ASGKNVKVLVM

-1048 ATPTGAIA
+1048 STPIGAIA

-1062 KVQSKKNLGLMQMQY
+1062 KVQAKKNLGLMQMQY
-1077 KNVYIAYVSMGTNPA
+1077 KNVYVAYVSMGANPA

-1100 AENYN
+1100 AENYD
-1105 GPALIIAYA
+1105 GPALIVAYA
-1114 HCIEQGLA
+1114 HCIEQGLL

-1143 YNPEAAG
+1143 YNPDATG
-1150 KKITIDSQDK
+1150 KKLVLDSADK
-1160 SDTVSFAKNAVSK
+1160 SDTVSFAANAVSK
-1173 ELGENRFKQLIK
+1173 ELGENRFRQLVK
-1185 KVGEEK
+1185 KIGQDK
-1191 AMAMLQKSEEGF
+1191 AMEMLKGAEQGF
-1203 KENYQLIKK
+1203 KDNYALLKK
-1212 LAEIS
+1212 LSEM

>member
-43 ASACKTNIWGT
+43 ASAKKTNIWGT

-67 AGAVHGSL
+67 AGAVHGALS
-75 TTGSLTTT
+75 TGSLTTT

-96 MYKIAGELCP
+96 MYKIAGEMTP
-106 TVFHVSAR
+106 AVFHVSAR

-137 FAMLCSNSVQEAH
+137 FAMLCSNSVQEVH
-150 DMAMVAHASTLEAK
+150 DLALVAHASTLEAK

-177 HEVQKIEEIPTDV
+177 HEVQKIEEIPTEA
-190 IREMIDDKYVEDFRK
+190 IREMIDDKFVEDFRK

-230 SCEKYYQATPAI
+230 TCEKYYEATPAI

-300 KVHLYRPFSMKDFV
+300 KVHLYRPFSMVDFV
-314 QAIPATVKVITV
+314 KAIPETVKVITV

-334 AIGDPLYLDACAAIG
+334 AIGDPLYLDVCAAIG
-349 QAKQQG
+349 QAKQKG
-355 LVTFAYPKILA
+355 VVKFAYPKVLA
-366 GRYGIGSKDFTPNM
+366 GRYGIGSKDFTPQM
-380 CANIYANMA
+380 CANIYANMEA
-389 SAQPKDRFVVGIVDD
+389 AEPKDRFVVGIVDD
-404 GTPTAQYIL
+404 VNNHQYIL
-413 GDESFVVPKGDRKE
+413 GDSDFVVPSGDRKE

-489 NTADFTA
+489 NSADFTA

-532 MPDEVEQTIIDKKIK
+532 MPDEVEQAIIDKKIK
-547 FYVINAAKIAL
+547 FYVIDAAKIAR

-595 LKDYAEKAY
+595 LKDYATKAY
-604 AKKGMDVVE
+604 SKKGEEVVA
-613 MNWKCIE
+613 MNHKCIE
-620 AAANAIEEVK
+620 AASAAIEEVK
-630 YPATVA
+630 YPAAPA
-636 GKAKMPATVAAE
+636 GKQKMPAAVPAE
-648 APDFI
+648 APEFI
-653 KNVTAKMIA
+653 QKVTAKMIA

-674 DDGTWPTATTQWE
+674 DDGTWPTATTRWE

-703 IQCANCTAICSHAAI
+703 IQCGNCLAICSHAAI
-718 RIKVYNES
+718 RMKVYEEKD
-726 ALAGAPAAFKSADAK
+726 LAGAPATFKSANAG
-741 TPKIKALGAKV
+741 ALTKKFGSKV
-752 TVQVAPEDC
+752 TIQVAPEDC

-766 CVVQCPMSKPKA
+766 CVVQCPMKA
-778 VKQADGSVKMEPNP
+778 KG
-792 KPALKMVPQIPLR
+792 ALKMVEQIPLR
-805 QQEAAN
+805 KSEAEN
-811 WKHFLSI
+811 WKFFLDL
-818 PDVDPA
+818 PEVDA
-824 KLDTKILLDVQLK
+824 TKLDTTKLIESQLK
-837 RPLFEFSGA
+837 QPLFEFSGA

-860 QLCGDRLLIAN
+860 QICGDRLLVAN

-891 ADGRGPAWSN
+891 KDGKGPAWSN
-901 SLFEDNAQFGMGMRV
+901 SLFEDNAQYGYGMRV
-916 SSDKLQAYAF
+916 SADKLQGYAF
-926 ELVAKALANE
+926 ELVDKVIASEQA
-936 KTPAEM
+936 PAEL
-942 KACLE
+942 KATCE
-947 KIQKVDQFDTKGA
+947 AIKKVDQFDKQGK
-960 GVEEMRA
+960 GVEEVRA
-967 LVAELKGYCAA
+967 LVATLKAQLKPGVD
-978 GKAAGCS
+978 AGCP
-985 TCAQLLAVADN
+985 TCRALLAVADN

-1003 VLGGDGWAYD
+1003 ILGGDGWAYD

-1023 ASGKNIKILVM
+1023 ASGKNVKILVM

-1048 ATPTGAIA
+1048 STPTGAIA
-1056 KFAASG
+1056 KFAAAG
-1062 KVQSKKNLGLMQMQY
+1062 KVQAKKNLGLMQMQY

-1100 AENYN
+1100 AENYD
-1105 GPALIIAYA
+1105 GPAIIIAYA
-1114 HCIEQGLA
+1114 HCIEQGLL

-1143 YNPEAAG
+1143 FNPAVG
-1150 KKITIDSQDK
+1150 KVQLDSADK
-1160 SDTVSFAKNAVSK
+1160 SDTVSFAANAISK
-1173 ELGENRFKQLIK
+1173 ELGENRFRQLVK
-1185 KVGEEK
+1185 KVGPEQ
-1191 AMAMLQKSEEGF
+1191 ATAMLKRAEDGF
-1203 KENYQLIKK
+1203 KENYALLKK
-1212 LAEIS
+1212 LSEM